1 MNTNTS
7 SGCRRLTFC
16 KSLASCKK
24 TPHHGYY
31 NFHKF
36 ASKKECGGMKYVVVL
51 LGNERTD
58 MVVIQGR
65 TTAEIESFKVD
76 LFWIITISVKCLI
89 KYLNKEI
96 GQEVME

>member
-1 MNTNTS
+1 
-7 SGCRRLTFC
+7 
-16 KSLASCKK
+16 
-24 TPHHGYY
+24 
-31 NFHKF
+31 
-36 ASKKECGGMKYVVVL
+36 
-51 LGNERTD
+51 

-65 TTAEIESFKVD
+65 TTEIETFKVD

>member
-1 MNTNTS
+1 M
-7 SGCRRLTFC
+7 G
-16 KSLASCKK
+16 SL
-24 TPHHGYY
+24 
-31 NFHKF
+31 
-36 ASKKECGGMKYVVVL
+36 V
-51 LGNERTD
+51 R

-65 TTAEIESFKVD
+65 TTEIETFKVD

>member
-1 MNTNTS
+1 
-7 SGCRRLTFC
+7 
-16 KSLASCKK
+16 
-24 TPHHGYY
+24 
-31 NFHKF
+31 
-36 ASKKECGGMKYVVVL
+36 
-51 LGNERTD
+51 

-65 TTAEIESFKVD
+65 TTAEIETFKVD